1 MARKGNRIFRLT
13 DCEVEEYLMA
23 ETSDTED
30 ALTLDDEDQ
39 SFLLEDMQAGFSE
52 AIIEPPGSSGS
63 TQNPGLSSDSLS
75 TIPIYSSG
83 NPVPEFKWKN
93 NIYCPYIFSYTDYE
107 FGKINISQ
115 EIQSLIPID
124 VFDTVT
130 NIKLLIEEIIIPESL
145 RYAHQK
151 GSVFSTDIQ
160 EITAFIGMNYVMGY
174 HVYPHYEA
182 TGPQNLTWVC
192 LI

>member
-83 NPVPEFKWKN
+83 NACKLVDNSIPPGLLTNE
-93 NIYCPYIFSYTDYE
+93 
-107 FGKINISQ
+107 
-115 EIQSLIPID
+115 SLI
-124 VFDTVT
+124 FDFD
-130 NIKLLIEEIIIPESL
+130 ESG
-145 RYAHQK
+145 Q
-151 GSVFSTDIQ
+151 
-160 EITAFIGMNYVMGY
+160 
-174 HVYPHYEA
+174 
-182 TGPQNLTWVC
+182 LTH
-192 LI
+192 LS